1 MSGKSKI
8 SLILILILVLTSL
21 SMSTVL
27 ADGHVTTLFNFNP
40 ALGELPEGVAVDK
53 VGNVYVGLAPLGKI
67 VKFNTKGE
75 VSDFAFLPTPT
86 PFGIGL
92 LGLAVDAPGN
102 VYAGLFSGD
111 EATQGVY
118 KVDRDGNSER
128 LPGTDAITFP
138 NALAFD
144 KRGNLYVTDT
154 IIGAVWRISPDGSVE
169 MWIQDETLVG
179 FILPDPGAP
188 PFPIGANGIAYRH
201 GSLYVANTTEAQ
213 IVRIP
218 VMKDGSAGSPE
229 IFVKDPVELSVL
241 DGIAL
246 DVHGNIYGVVITQ
259 SKLVKIDAQT
269 KEITT
274 LATAA
279 DGLDFPAS
287 LSFGTGKGDRQS
299 VFVTNYA
306 IGPPGGTGPALM
318 KVEVGEPG
326 LPLP

>member
-8 SLILILILVLTSL
+8 SLMLILILVLTSL
-21 SMSTVL
+21 GMSTVL

-67 VKFNTKGE
+67 VKFNPKGG
-75 VSDFAFLPTPT
+75 VSDFAFLPPPT
-86 PFGIGL
+86 PFGIGI

-128 LPGTDAITFP
+128 LPGTEAITFP

-188 PFPIGANGIAYRH
+188 PFPIGANGIVYRH
-201 GSLYVANTTEAQ
+201 GSLYVANSTEAQ

-218 VMKDGSAGSPE
+218 VLKDGSAGSPE

-269 KEITT
+269 KEIKT
-274 LATAA
+274 LATAE

-318 KVEVGEPG
+318 KVKVGEPG

>member
-40 ALGELPEGVAVDK
+40 ALGELPEGVADK
-53 VGNVYVGLAPLGKI
+53 VGNVYIGLAPLSKI
-67 VKFNTKGE
+67 VKFNPKGE
-75 VSDFAFLPTPT
+75 VSDFAFLPPPT
-86 PFGIGL
+86 PAGIGI

-128 LPGTDAITFP
+128 LPGTEAITFP

-144 KRGNLYVTDT
+144 KLSNLYVTDT
-154 IIGAVWRISPDGSVE
+154 IIGAIWRISPDGSVE

-218 VMKDGSAGSPE
+218 ILKDGSAGSPE
-229 IFVKDPVELSVL
+229 IFVRDPIELSVL

-299 VFVTNYA
+299 LFVTNYA

>member
-8 SLILILILVLTSL
+8 SLIVILILVLTSL
-21 SMSTVL
+21 GMSTVL

-53 VGNVYVGLAPLGKI
+53 VGNVYIGLAPLSKI
-67 VKFNTKGE
+67 VKFNPKGE
-75 VSDFAFLPTPT
+75 VSDFAFLPPPT
-86 PFGIGL
+86 PAGIGI

-128 LPGTDAITFP
+128 LPGTEAITFP

-188 PFPIGANGIAYRH
+188 PFPIGANGIAYRQ
-201 GSLYVANTTEAQ
+201 GSLFVANSTEAQ

-218 VMKDGSAGSPE
+218 ILKDGSAGSPE
-229 IFVKDPVELSVL
+229 IFVKDPAELLVL
-241 DGIAL
+241 DGIGL
-246 DVHGNIYGVVITQ
+246 DVHGNIYGAVITQ

-306 IGPPGGTGPALM
+306 IGPPGGTGRALM

>member
-8 SLILILILVLTSL
+8 SLIVILILVLTSL
-21 SMSTVL
+21 GMSTVL

-53 VGNVYVGLAPLGKI
+53 VGNVYIGLAPLSKI
-67 VKFNTKGE
+67 VKFNPKGE
-75 VSDFAFLPTPT
+75 VSDFAFLPPPT
-86 PFGIGL
+86 PAGIGI

-128 LPGTDAITFP
+128 LPGTEAITFP

-188 PFPIGANGIAYRH
+188 PFPIGANGIAYRQ
-201 GSLYVANTTEAQ
+201 GSLFVANSTEAQ

-218 VMKDGSAGSPE
+218 ILKDGSAGSPE
-229 IFVKDPVELSVL
+229 IFVKDPAELLVL
-241 DGIAL
+241 DGIGL
-246 DVHGNIYGVVITQ
+246 DVHGNIYGAVITQ